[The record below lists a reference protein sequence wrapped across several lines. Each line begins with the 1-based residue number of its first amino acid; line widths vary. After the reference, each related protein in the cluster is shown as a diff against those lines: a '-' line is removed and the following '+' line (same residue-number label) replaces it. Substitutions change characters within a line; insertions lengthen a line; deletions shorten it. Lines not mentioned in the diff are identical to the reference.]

1 MRIPLSM
8 VTLKERIDIN
18 PRNNVMQILLASA
31 KIMHDVLKTAHDVEL
46 SVRSLMISLLSAM
59 RDLRMN
65 PYLEIQISLISSDN
79 K

>member
-1 MRIPLSM
+1 
-8 VTLKERIDIN
+8 
-18 PRNNVMQILLASA
+18 MQILLASA

-59 RDLRMN
+59 KDLPTN
-65 PYLEIQISLISSDN
+65 PRSEMRTTLISSDN